1 MGQLD
6 KDGVTGSFEVG
17 LYIGARGEAGRLAW
31 RGKGVEMLGPPI
43 RWGSPRP
50 VRAPVYVLR
59 AAFAAEGSFAAEG
72 RGGHVLK
79 ERACAVVW
87 LG

>member
-17 LYIGARGEAGRLAW
+17 LYMGARGEAGRLAW
-31 RGKGVEMLGPPI
+31 RGKGVELLGPPI

-50 VRAPVYVLR
+50 VRAPVHVLR
-59 AAFAAEGSFAAEG
+59 AAFAAEG

-79 ERACAVVW
+79 ERACAVVR